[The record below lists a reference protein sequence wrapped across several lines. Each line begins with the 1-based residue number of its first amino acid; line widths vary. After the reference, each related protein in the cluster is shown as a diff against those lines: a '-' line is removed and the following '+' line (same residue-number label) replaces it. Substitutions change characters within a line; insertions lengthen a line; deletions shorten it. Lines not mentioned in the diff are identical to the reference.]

1 MNTLFGTPSNTVIH
15 INDVNDILDINGII
29 DVNDVNES
37 GNLSYNVNRKPPLLL
52 NHTNNLFNSLSNHI
66 FNTTFDDDPI
76 VKPP

>member
-1 MNTLFGTPSNTVIH
+1 MNTLFGTPSNIVIH
-15 INDVNDILDINGII
+15 INDVNDILDI
-29 DVNDVNES
+29 NDVNES

-66 FNTTFDDDPI
+66 FNTTFVDDPI